1 MLASRITQMKE
12 LGSYA
17 WQKTKERLASP
28 DEESEDMF
36 KAMMAS
42 SGGKHGVQFEEKD
55 YFVETLL
62 MMGVGKSLL
71 SPTSPPMFLFTT
83 QQDAHQLL
91 QEFSQ
96 ADQPSARSSPS

>member
-12 LGSYA
+12 LGRYA

-28 DEESEDMF
+28 DEQSEDIF
-36 KAMMAS
+36 KAMMSS

-71 SPTSPPMFLFTT
+71 SPTSSFGFLFTT
-83 QQDAHQLL
+83 TT
-91 QEFSQ
+91 
-96 ADQPSARSSPS
+96 